1 MRVIVLLCNGGL
13 STGILVKK
21 MKAAAEA
28 AAYECTI
35 SAAPVSSAE
44 EVGQEADLVLMGPQ
58 VRFQM
63 DTVRRQV
70 TCPVVS
76 IEPTAYGTM
85 NGEKVLDQVRKELG
99 D

>member
-1 MRVIVLLCNGGL
+1 
-13 STGILVKK
+13 
-21 MKAAAEA
+21 MKTAAEA
-28 AAYECTI
+28 VSYECQI

-44 EVGQEADLVLMGPQ
+44 EVGRDADLILMGPQ

-63 DTVRRQV
+63 STVSRQV
-70 TCPVVS
+70 ICPVVS

-85 NGEKVLDQVRKELG
+85 NGEKVLNQVRKELG